1 MRDVAAGVP
10 VPADVGRVVDVNA
23 ALPLIVGASIVGDVA
38 KTNEPLPVSS
48 VTAAA
53 RFALLGVSRNVATFA
68 AGVVVASVVSPNAV
82 RCVAATPAA

>member
-1 MRDVAAGVP
+1 
-10 VPADVGRVVDVNA
+10 VVDVNA

-53 RFALLGVSRNVATFA
+53 KFALLGVSRNVATFA
-68 AGVVVASVVSPNAV
+68 AGVVVASVVSPRAV
-82 RCVAATPAA
+82 RCVAATPAAYVNVDVDL